1 MPNLQLVVC
10 PLLST
15 GCVLLCVFSFSCF
28 EPDNQVLTLHSMAG
42 PFMVIQIHKSFR
54 VRSPSLDEKS
64 YDLALASTL
73 ESQEGT
79 PEAV

>member
-1 MPNLQLVVC
+1 M
-10 PLLST
+10 LLYE
-15 GCVLLCVFSFSCF
+15 FSLSCL

-42 PFMVIQIHKSFR
+42 PFMVLQLHKSFR